1 MTDFLAQII
10 RLINIP
16 VNAVGGFLFAPVSI
30 IPGWLSNT
38 IISAFAGVLLLIIF
52 KYTSNQNAIGRIRD
66 DIKAN
71 MLAIK
76 LFKDDISVILS
87 SEGHVFKGAF
97 LVLFHYIRP
106 MLIAVVPLTLLLV
119 QLGLW
124 YHSRPLSIGQEA
136 LVTMEFSTNEEAS
149 WEEVVIEPMSAIE
162 VISGPVRVYSNKQL
176 YWKIKA
182 LEGGYHL
189 MVFRMGEQS
198 FNKELAIGDGLM
210 RVSVER
216 PGWNWSNILLNPW
229 EEPFGLGSDV
239 QSIYIDYPERSQLF
253 LGIPWWLVYFFIA
266 STVFAFIFK
275 PLLKVKI

>member
-1 MTDFLAQII
+1 VTHFLAQII

-16 VNAVGGFLFAPVSI
+16 VNAIGSFLFAPISI
-30 IPGWLSNT
+30 MPGWLSNT
-38 IISAFAGVLLLIIF
+38 IISAFTGVLLLIIF
-52 KYTSNQNAIGRIRD
+52 KYTSNQNAIGQVRD
-66 DIKAN
+66 EIKAN
-71 MLAIK
+71 MLALK
-76 LFKDDISVILS
+76 LFKDNVSVILS

-124 YHSRPLSIGQEA
+124 YQSRPLSSGQEA
-136 LVTMEFSTNEEAS
+136 LVTMEFSKNEEAS
-149 WEEVVIEPMSAIE
+149 WENVVIEPMSAIE
-162 VISGPVRVYSNKQL
+162 VISGPVRVYSKKQL

-198 FNKELAIGDGLM
+198 FKKELAIGDGFM

-216 PGWNWSNILLNPW
+216 PGWSWSNILLSPW
-229 EEPFGLGSDV
+229 EKPFESNIVV
-239 QSIYIDYPERSQLF
+239 QSIYIDYPERSQQF
-253 LGIPWWLVYFFIA
+253 LGIPWWLVYFVIA

>member
-1 MTDFLAQII
+1 
-10 RLINIP
+10 
-16 VNAVGGFLFAPVSI
+16 
-30 IPGWLSNT
+30 
-38 IISAFAGVLLLIIF
+38 
-52 KYTSNQNAIGRIRD
+52 
-66 DIKAN
+66 
-71 MLAIK
+71 
-76 LFKDDISVILS
+76 
-87 SEGHVFKGAF
+87 
-97 LVLFHYIRP
+97 
-106 MLIAVVPLTLLLV
+106 
-119 QLGLW
+119 
-124 YHSRPLSIGQEA
+124 
-136 LVTMEFSTNEEAS
+136 
-149 WEEVVIEPMSAIE
+149 
-162 VISGPVRVYSNKQL
+162 L

-189 MVFRMGEQS
+189 MVFRMGEHK
-198 FNKELAIGDGLM
+198 FKKELAIGGGFM